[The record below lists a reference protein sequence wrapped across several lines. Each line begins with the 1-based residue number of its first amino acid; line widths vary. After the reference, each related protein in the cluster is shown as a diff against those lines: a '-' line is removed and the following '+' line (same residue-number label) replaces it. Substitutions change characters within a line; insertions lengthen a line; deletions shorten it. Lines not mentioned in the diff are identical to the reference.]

1 LSDGGY
7 SAVADQQLDEL
18 EGGADVDLYNAIL
31 DACELIFQLPER
43 AQSLSTAITS
53 AEGIRFRLPVA
64 GFPPYKIFWSSSPD
78 GPRVEAVFPHP

>member
-1 LSDGGY
+1 MSDGGY
-7 SAVADQQLDEL
+7 SAIADQQLDEL

-64 GFPPYKIFWSSSPD
+64 GFSPYKIFWSSSPD